1 MYLQELSAWCL
12 GSWNSLQVQEVVYM
26 TISGRKV
33 TSLFSVKRYLVDAR
47 KCVDYDTFVTLKKY
61 PYLESF

>member
-1 MYLQELSAWCL
+1 
-12 GSWNSLQVQEVVYM
+12 M

-47 KCVDYDTFVTLKKY
+47 KCVDYDTFVTLKRNIWIVSRIREKQQRKT
-61 PYLESF
+61 PDP

>member
-1 MYLQELSAWCL
+1 
-12 GSWNSLQVQEVVYM
+12 M

-61 PYLESF
+61 PYMDSF